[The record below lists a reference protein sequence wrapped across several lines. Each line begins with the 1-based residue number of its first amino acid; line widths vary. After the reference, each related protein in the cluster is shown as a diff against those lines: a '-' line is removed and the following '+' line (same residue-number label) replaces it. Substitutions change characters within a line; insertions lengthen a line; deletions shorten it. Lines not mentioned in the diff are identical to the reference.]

1 VCNKGWGSYGCPIS
15 RRSGCGEVCWVQVR
29 IGQAVEEWRGMFGSV
44 AGGAVWLGL
53 AVEARC
59 RKLCLVLVRSG
70 WSRRSC
76 PVKDRYGGSGFGG

>member
-1 VCNKGWGSYGCPIS
+1 
-15 RRSGCGEVCWVQVR
+15 
-29 IGQAVEEWRGMFGSV
+29 MFGSV